1 MSFHNTHFTFY
12 ELKGD
17 EKGRETV
24 ITKLLQIGLIWRFLP
39 MVYKSNSCL
48 LKTHILSL
56 MTPTFFVHFLRDT
69 LSISYKKQ
77 KKGRGHQEKVALG
90 PLDQ

>member
-1 MSFHNTHFTFY
+1 MLDKSKVSFHNTHLTFY

-17 EKGRETV
+17 EKGRETA
-24 ITKLLQIGLIWRFLP
+24 ILKLLQIGLIWRFSP
-39 MVYKSNSCL
+39 MVYISNSCL

-77 KKGRGHQEKVALG
+77 KKGGGTKKKL
-90 PLDQ
+90 P